1 MENRGAGKHTF
12 LTSHQLLLTW
22 RNCFKNNYNFTR
34 QTKKESFHIILLLP
48 STFFNLSSLYN
59 KNTILLFICNKI
71 LLPIFHWP
79 FFFLVLTYAKFS
91 ITQIYHSYIASW
103 FWTKLIKPL
112 PTRKLIEKFTHN
124 IWYLKR
130 LKILNFIFNYT
141 HVCLGLSMCTQIQ
154 VPPPLWGH

>member
-1 MENRGAGKHTF
+1 MYFPSWRIWKGKKCLMFSMQRFQNHLHGLLNYILLDPVSDSVGMENRGAGKHTF

-79 FFFLVLTYAKFS
+79 LFFWCLPMQNLALLKF
-91 ITQIYHSYIASW
+91 IT
-103 FWTKLIKPL
+103 LILHLDFEPNL
-112 PTRKLIEKFTHN
+112 
-124 IWYLKR
+124 
-130 LKILNFIFNYT
+130 
-141 HVCLGLSMCTQIQ
+141 
-154 VPPPLWGH
+154 